1 MVILCPCLS
10 GRLEI
15 MKAERMVAALLML
28 QTRGR
33 VTATE
38 LADELEV
45 SVKTARRDLEALG
58 MAGFPVYSQP
68 GRHGGWHLLGGGRT
82 DLSGLTA
89 SEARALFSVAG
100 PAVTATPEVRAALRK
115 LVRALPESFRVEAQ
129 AAADSVVID
138 ERAWGRVADTP
149 PGFVPVL
156 QHAVIESQRVRIAYR
171 DRSRSVTDRVV
182 DPYGLVVKN
191 GRWYLVAGTD
201 NGMRSFRVDRVRSV
215 EVLAEAAPKPDGF
228 DLMATWETIVGHVED
243 LRRPIRAELRMSRWI
258 AELLRGLFGTDV
270 EIGHELT
277 DGRVEAQMFAA
288 HPLWIAERLA
298 GWGQLIEVIGPPEV
312 RLELVRLARE
322 LLAQHAGVE
331 SPGAAPPL
339 SGSSS

>member
-1 MVILCPCLS
+1 
-10 GRLEI
+10 

-28 QTRGR
+28 QSRGR

-38 LADELEV
+38 LAEELEV

-68 GRHGGWHLLGGGRT
+68 GRNGGWHLLGGGRT

-138 ERAWGRVADTP
+138 ERAWGQIADTP
-149 PGFVPVL
+149 PPFVPVL
-156 QHAVIESQRVRIAYR
+156 QQAVIESRRVRIAYR
-171 DRSRSVTDRVV
+171 DRTRSVSERQV
-182 DPYGLVVKN
+182 DPYGLVAKG

-201 NGMRSFRVDRVRSV
+201 NGMRSFRIDRVRSV
-215 EVLAEAAPKPDGF
+215 DVLDESAPKPDGF
-228 DLMATWETIVGHVED
+228 DLMATWETIVGRVED
-243 LRRPIRAELRMSRWI
+243 LRRPVRAELRLSRWI
-258 AELLRGLFGTDV
+258 AELLRKQFGNDV
-270 EIGHELT
+270 EIGDALA
-277 DGRVEAQMFAA
+277 DDRVEAQMFAA
-288 HPLWIAERLA
+288 QPLWIAERLA
-298 GWGQLIEVIGPPEV
+298 GWGRQIEVVGPPEV
-312 RLELVRLARE
+312 RSELVRLARE
-322 LLAQHAGVE
+322 LLDQHADTE
-331 SPGAAPPL
+331 HAALRNDSAPT
-339 SGSSS
+339 